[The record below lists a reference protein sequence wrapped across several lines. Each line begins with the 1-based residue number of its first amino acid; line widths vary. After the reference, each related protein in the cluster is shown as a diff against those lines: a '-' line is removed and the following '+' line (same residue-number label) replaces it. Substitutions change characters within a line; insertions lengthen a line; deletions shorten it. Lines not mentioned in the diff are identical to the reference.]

1 LEVPVA
7 VFGGTMSV
15 QAIEDAFGHGRG
27 LVRGA
32 GFNGVRNF
40 CVGRNGE
47 WSSLAVMVEPALREK
62 TRCGSIV
69 HGARDPAVRIS

>member
-15 QAIEDAFGHGRG
+15 RAIEDDFGHGRG

-32 GFNGVRNF
+32 GFNGVSNF
-40 CVGRNGE
+40 RVGRNGE
-47 WSSLAVMVEPALREK
+47 WSS
-62 TRCGSIV
+62 
-69 HGARDPAVRIS
+69 